1 VVGSPRVRN
10 DERVLVRLA
19 TVADAGALRAIYRP
33 YVEQTA
39 ISFEDEVPNTAEM
52 AKRVARTLPL
62 HPWLVAEEEGTVVGY
77 AYAHPF
83 AERAAYRWSIETS
96 AYVATEFRGRRVGP
110 MMYSSLLALAAYQG
124 YREAFAGIALPNPA
138 SVSFH
143 EKMGFRPVGVYR
155 RVGWK
160 LGSSHDVGWWQRPL
174 GDPHQEA
181 HEEAHE
187 KAPQKPKGLDEIPQ
201 DMIDSLLA
209 A

>member
-77 AYAHPF
+77 
-83 AERAAYRWSIETS
+83 